1 MDNKNYTITLADG
14 TVLKNLTLNG
24 NNYFS
29 NDVIDEKIFTESA
42 LKKITISNGSKD
54 EVHENVKLMNYF
66 TEPVGC
72 RFIIAEKSA
81 DELEKEK
88 LYADLADAQGAVA
101 ELTTLLTSTMAS

>member
-1 MDNKNYTITLADG
+1 M
-14 TVLKNLTLNG
+14 TLNG

-42 LKKITISNGSKD
+42 LKKVTISNGSED
-54 EVHENVKLMNYF
+54 SVVIEVHENVKLMNYF

-101 ELTTLLTSTMAS
+101 ELTTLLASTMAS